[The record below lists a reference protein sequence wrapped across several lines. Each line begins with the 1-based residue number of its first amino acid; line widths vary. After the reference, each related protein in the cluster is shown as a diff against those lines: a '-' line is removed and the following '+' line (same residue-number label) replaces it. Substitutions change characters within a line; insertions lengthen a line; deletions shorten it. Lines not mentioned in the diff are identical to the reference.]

1 MILLLLEPICAVFDD
16 VCASAHPTT
25 VCFLYHVAY
34 LTITYFSST
43 TDREYLEAL
52 MSKGELKA
60 KTYRRALSLLELDRG
75 QTYTAVSKTVK
86 MSIGTL
92 STLADQYREKGLQAL
107 YDRPRSGRPIKI
119 DGEQRAKITALACS
133 TPPEGHA
140 EWSLRL
146 LADKV
151 VELEFCEQ
159 ISHTHVRTILKKT
172 YSSRI

>member
-1 MILLLLEPICAVFDD
+1 MNKQHIQLSPV
-16 VCASAHPTT
+16 
-25 VCFLYHVAY
+25 
-34 LTITYFSST
+34 
-43 TDREYLEAL
+43 DREYLEAL
-52 MSKGELKA
+52 LSQGELKA

-75 QTYTAVSKTVK
+75 QTYTAVSQTVK
-86 MSIGTL
+86 MTIGTL
-92 STLADQYREKGLQAL
+92 STLAEQYREKGLQAL
-107 YDRPRSGRPIKI
+107 YDRPRSGRPIQI

-151 VELEFCEQ
+151 VELDFCEQ

-172 YSSRI
+172 YSSRT

>member
-1 MILLLLEPICAVFDD
+1 MNKQHIQLSP
-16 VCASAHPTT
+16 
-25 VCFLYHVAY
+25 
-34 LTITYFSST
+34 

-52 MSKGELKA
+52 MSKGEHKA

-86 MSIGTL
+86 MTIGTV
-92 STLADQYREKGLQAL
+92 STLAEQYREKGLQAL
-107 YDRPRSGRPIKI
+107 YDRPRSGRPIQI

-146 LADKV
+146 LADKA
-151 VELEFCEQ
+151 VELDFCEQ

-172 YSSRI
+172 NSSHT

>member
-1 MILLLLEPICAVFDD
+1 MNKQHIQLSP
-16 VCASAHPTT
+16 
-25 VCFLYHVAY
+25 
-34 LTITYFSST
+34 

-52 MSKGELKA
+52 MSKGEHKA

-86 MSIGTL
+86 MTIGTV
-92 STLADQYREKGLQAL
+92 STLAEQYREKGLQAM
-107 YDRPRSGRPIKI
+107 YDRPRSGRPIQI

-146 LADKV
+146 LADKA
-151 VELEFCEQ
+151 VELDFCEQ

-172 YSSRI
+172 NSSHT

>member
-1 MILLLLEPICAVFDD
+1 MNTSHIQLSP
-16 VCASAHPTT
+16 
-25 VCFLYHVAY
+25 
-34 LTITYFSST
+34 

-52 MSKGELKA
+52 ISKGELKA

-86 MSIGTL
+86 TAIATL
-92 STLADQYREKGLQAL
+92 STLADQYRKNGLQAL
-107 YDRPRSGRPIKI
+107 YDRPRSGRPIQI

-146 LADKV
+146 LADKA
-151 VELEFCEQ
+151 VELDFCEQ

-172 YSSRI
+172 SSSHT

>member
-1 MILLLLEPICAVFDD
+1 MNKPHLQLSPK
-16 VCASAHPTT
+16 
-25 VCFLYHVAY
+25 
-34 LTITYFSST
+34 
-43 TDREYLEAL
+43 DREYLEAL
-52 MSKGELKA
+52 ISKGELKA

-86 MSIGTL
+86 STIATV
-92 STLADQYREKGLQAL
+92 STLADQYRENGLQAL
-107 YDRPRSGRPIKI
+107 YDHQRSGRPIEI

-146 LADKV
+146 LADKA
-151 VELEFCEQ
+151 VELDFCEQ

-172 YSSRI
+172 NSSRT